1 MGSPKKAN
9 KKIMELSPWLLW
21 NALITLVYVPIIHSL
36 RSTSSEVKRVDIL
49 LNKTREELPTRYVT
63 KQELHQDMGRI
74 FDRFD
79 KIDEKIDKLLN
90 L

>member
-1 MGSPKKAN
+1 
-9 KKIMELSPWLLW
+9 MELSPWILW
-21 NALITLVYVPIIHSL
+21 NALITLVYIPIISSL
-36 RSTSSEVKRVDIL
+36 RSASSEIKRVDIL
-49 LNKTREELPTRYVT
+49 LNKTREELPTKYVT
-63 KQELHQDMGRI
+63 KHELHQDMERI

>member
-21 NALITLVYVPIIHSL
+21 NALITLVYIPIISSL
-36 RSTSSEVKRVDIL
+36 RSTSNEIKRVDIL

>member
-1 MGSPKKAN
+1 MGSSKKAN
-9 KKIMELSPWLLW
+9 KKIMDLSPWLLW
-21 NALITLVYVPIIHSL
+21 NALITLVYIPIISSL
-36 RSTSSEVKRVDIL
+36 RSTSNEIKRVDIL

-63 KQELHQDMGRI
+63 KHELHKDMNRI

>member
-63 KQELHQDMGRI
+63 KQELHQDMERI

-79 KIDEKIDKLLN
+79 KIDEKIDKLLK

>member
-1 MGSPKKAN
+1 
-9 KKIMELSPWLLW
+9 MELSPWILW
-21 NALITLVYVPIIHSL
+21 NAIITLVYIPIITSI
-36 RSTSSEVKRVDIL
+36 RSNSQEVKRVDIL

-63 KQELHQDMGRI
+63 KHELHQDMQRI

>member
-1 MGSPKKAN
+1 
-9 KKIMELSPWLLW
+9 MELSPWILW
-21 NALITLVYVPIIHSL
+21 NALITLVYIPIISSL
-36 RSTSSEVKRVDIL
+36 RSTSNEIKRVDIL

-63 KQELHQDMGRI
+63 KHELHKDMDRI

>member
-1 MGSPKKAN
+1 
-9 KKIMELSPWLLW
+9 MELSPWILW
-21 NALITLVYVPIIHSL
+21 NALITLVYIPIITNI
-36 RSTSSEVKRVDIL
+36 RSNSQEVKRVDIL
-49 LNKTREELPTRYVT
+49 VNKTREELPTKYVT
-63 KQELHQDMGRI
+63 KAELHKDMDRI

>member
-1 MGSPKKAN
+1 
-9 KKIMELSPWLLW
+9 MELSPWILW
-21 NALITLVYVPIIHSL
+21 NALITLVYIPIITNI
-36 RSTSSEVKRVDIL
+36 RSNSQEVKRVDIL
-49 LNKTREELPTRYVT
+49 VNKTREELPTRYVT
-63 KQELHQDMGRI
+63 KAELHKDMDRI

>member
-1 MGSPKKAN
+1 MGSSKKAN
-9 KKIMELSPWLLW
+9 QKLMELSPWILW
-21 NALITLVYVPIIHSL
+21 NALITLVYIPIITNI
-36 RSTSSEVKRVDIL
+36 RSNSQEVKRVDIL
-49 LNKTREELPTRYVT
+49 LNKTREELPTKYVT
-63 KQELHQDMGRI
+63 KQELHKDMDRI

>member
-1 MGSPKKAN
+1 MGSSKKAN
-9 KKIMELSPWLLW
+9 KKLMELSPWILW
-21 NALITLVYVPIIHSL
+21 NALITLVYIPIITNI
-36 RSTSSEVKRVDIL
+36 RSNSQEVKRVDIL
-49 LNKTREELPTRYVT
+49 VNKTREELPTKYVT
-63 KQELHQDMGRI
+63 KAELHKDMDRI

>member
-1 MGSPKKAN
+1 
-9 KKIMELSPWLLW
+9 MELSPWILW
-21 NALITLVYVPIIHSL
+21 NALITLVYIPIISSL
-36 RSTSSEVKRVDIL
+36 RSASSEIKRVDIL
-49 LNKTREELPTRYVT
+49 LNKTREELPTKYVT
-63 KQELHQDMGRI
+63 KHELHKDMDRI

>member
-1 MGSPKKAN
+1 M
-9 KKIMELSPWLLW
+9 MELSPWILW
-21 NALITLVYVPIIHSL
+21 NAIITLVYIPIITSI
-36 RSTSSEVKRVDIL
+36 RSNSQEVKRVDIL

-63 KQELHQDMGRI
+63 KHELHQDMERI

>member
-1 MGSPKKAN
+1 MGSFKKAN
-9 KKIMELSPWLLW
+9 KKIMDLSPWILW
-21 NALITLVYVPIIHSL
+21 NALITLVYIPIISSL
-36 RSTSSEVKRVDIL
+36 RSASNEIKRVDIL
-49 LNKTREELPTRYVT
+49 LNKTREELPTKYVT
-63 KQELHQDMGRI
+63 KHELHKDMDRI